1 MRFEGLGGQVFILD
15 ACLNGH
21 DLASDNR
28 PGIDP
33 SKQHSD
39 QIEDTDASTGCHRL
53 DPQPEVTVEDRQKDQ
68 KEDKGEDRHNA

>member
-1 MRFEGLGGQVFILD
+1 LD
-15 ACLNGH
+15 TCLNSH
-21 DLASDNR
+21 DLASDDGPRVN
-28 PGIDP
+28 
-33 SKQHSD
+33 SSEQHAD